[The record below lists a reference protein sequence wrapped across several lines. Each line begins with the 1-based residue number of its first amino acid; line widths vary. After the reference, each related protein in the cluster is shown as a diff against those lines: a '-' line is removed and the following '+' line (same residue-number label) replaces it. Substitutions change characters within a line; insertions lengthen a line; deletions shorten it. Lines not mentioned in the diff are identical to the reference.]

1 MASTGIDTT
10 SLLTILGVIA
20 AVWAIVPPTSR
31 LSFRLSLSWF
41 DWIVVLGVLLTV
53 HALIFEDVLRALRLY
68 PVIAPWKWGF
78 DKNGLL
84 YLLFLGLTLYVW
96 WRSRKTRL
104 HPANLALFER
114 LAMTLLHARKYEDL
128 GVLLEQH
135 LPAAFEIANSRGW
148 RGQIISMVR
157 PPGPPLPTFE
167 FVEGRL
173 LARATPPLP
182 RLVAI
187 QHKVRARL
195 VDALTPKDSASL
207 RAKSLIKLLLSSR
220 QLAGYLAQAHPHLC
234 LAVMTQATSLVD
246 DFQDNF
252 FDSLLRNE
260 SSIFY
265 AELKNSHNLDVGH
278 RLQILSENR
287 LISFYLKDVQVAASL
302 GVYRSLGESMLSM
315 IDTDDDLPQSLN
327 GPMRTYG
334 DVEVYRCPIYCGVH
348 FFRMMVLEGLHQ
360 QTSDHLWL
368 HYVPHFVDHI
378 LARAR
383 SSTPDDENFEFATRF
398 SYLLYQLVKVTTD
411 WIEQAERVTEAGDVL
426 THESVDG
433 RHAYIAFEAC
443 SALGPV
449 MQDILQSAK
458 VTDRLKDELFEAVLR
473 TLGRIEAVPRLVP
486 LANAIANS
494 LVRPHGFKASEG
506 YVQELGSRYSTM
518 DYHLRKADCRLK
530 RAIDAE
536 LAE

>member
-1 MASTGIDTT
+1 MGSPGIDTT

-20 AVWAIVPPTSR
+20 AVWALVPPTSR

-41 DWIVVLGVLLTV
+41 DWIVVLSILLTV
-53 HALIFEDVLRALRLY
+53 HALIFEDVLRALRMY
-68 PVIAPWKWGF
+68 PVLGPWKWGF

-104 HPANLALFER
+104 HPANVALFER
-114 LAMTLLHARKYEDL
+114 LAMALLHARKYEDL
-128 GVLLEQH
+128 GALLEQH
-135 LPAAFEIANSRGW
+135 LPAALEIADSRGW
-148 RGQIISMVR
+148 RGHIISVVR
-157 PPGPPLPTFE
+157 PPSPPFPKLE
-167 FVEGRL
+167 LVGGQL
-173 LARATPPLP
+173 LARAAPPKP
-182 RLVAI
+182 CLVAM
-187 QHKVRARL
+187 QHKVRAWL
-195 VDALTPKDSASL
+195 VDELTPKDSASL
-207 RAKSLIKLLLSSR
+207 RAASLIKLLLSSR
-220 QLAGYLAQAHPHLC
+220 QLVGYLALAHPHLC
-234 LAVMTQATSLVD
+234 LAVMTQATRLVD

-265 AELKNSHNLDVGH
+265 SELKNSHNLDVGR
-278 RLQILSENR
+278 RLRILPENR

-315 IDTDDDLPQSLN
+315 IDTDDELSQSLN

-334 DVEVYRCPIYCGVH
+334 DVEAYRCPIYCGVH
-348 FFRMMVLEGLHQ
+348 FFRIMVLEGLHQ

-383 SSTPDDENFEFATRF
+383 PLTPDDENFEFATRF

-426 THESVDG
+426 THETVDG
-433 RHAYIAFEAC
+433 RHAFIAFEAC
-443 SALGPV
+443 GALGPV
-449 MQDILQSAK
+449 MQDILQSEK
-458 VTDRLKDELFEAVLR
+458 VTDRLKDELFEAILR

-486 LANAIANS
+486 LANAMASS
-494 LVRPHGFKASEG
+494 LVRPHGFKASDG
-506 YVQELGSRYSTM
+506 YVQELSSRYSAM
-518 DYHLRKADCRLK
+518 DYHLRKADSRLK
-530 RAIDAE
+530 RSIDAE

>member
-41 DWIVVLGVLLTV
+41 DWIVVLSILLTV

-68 PVIAPWKWGF
+68 PVLGSWRCGF
-78 DKNGLL
+78 DKNGLI

-104 HPANLALFER
+104 HPANVALFER
-114 LAMTLLHARKYEDL
+114 LAMALFHARKYEDL
-128 GVLLEQH
+128 GALLEQH
-135 LPAAFEIANSRGW
+135 LPAAIEIADSRGW
-148 RGQIISMVR
+148 RGHIISVVR
-157 PPGPPLPTFE
+157 PPSPPFPKFE
-167 FVEGRL
+167 LVGGRL
-173 LARATPPLP
+173 LARAAPPKP
-182 RLVAI
+182 CLVVM
-187 QHKVRARL
+187 QHKVRAWL
-195 VDALTPKDSASL
+195 VDAITPKDSASL
-207 RAKSLIKLLLSSR
+207 RAASLIKLLLSSR
-220 QLAGYLAQAHPHLC
+220 QLVGYLALAHPHLC
-234 LAVMTQATSLVD
+234 LSVMTQATRLVD

-265 AELKNSHNLDVGH
+265 SELKNSHNLDGGH
-278 RLQILSENR
+278 RLRILPENR

-315 IDTDDDLPQSLN
+315 IDSDDDLAQSLN

-383 SSTPDDENFEFATRF
+383 PLAPEDENFEFATRF

-433 RHAYIAFEAC
+433 RHAYIAFEA
-443 SALGPV
+443 SRALGPV
-449 MQDILQSAK
+449 MQDILRSEK
-458 VTDRLKDELFEAVLR
+458 VTDRLKDELFEAILR

-486 LANAIANS
+486 LANAVASS
-494 LVRPHGFKASEG
+494 LVRPHGFNASEG
-506 YVQELGSRYSTM
+506 YVQELGSRYSAM
-518 DYHLRKADCRLK
+518 DYHLKKADSRLK